1 MSGRAVVHFAAR
13 WGQPSMRSAREL
25 RSPAEAYGC
34 LVAPAVFNTDVVEQ
48 LDQAGSIPVRLR
60 NRLAED

>member
-1 MSGRAVVHFAAR
+1 MSARAVVHSLGAG
-13 WGQPSMRSAREL
+13 GQPSMQCARDL
-25 RSPAEAYGC
+25 RSPVEAYGC

-60 NRLAED
+60 HRLAED